1 MTKYRLLIILCN
13 AVIGISVLCVP
24 TVASSGTVTPP
35 GPLGPSIAIPPAS
48 IDETLEITG
57 ESVAGRQ
64 LNSRMTVPVR
74 VNGHGPYR
82 FVVDSGADRTV
93 ISRKLADTLG
103 LPLGGD
109 VTLYSVVGASRVQT
123 VQIDHIAIGTTEVE
137 AIQAPAL
144 DERDLGAQGLLGIDA
159 LADHRLLLDFDRKEI
174 VVQDASVRMRAL
186 PDEIVV
192 TARRRNGQ
200 LILTEAQALG
210 SRVSAVIDT
219 GAQVTI
225 GNAALRARLPSGRR
239 SPKVARSIMTS
250 VTGATLSVDL
260 VQIRE
265 MRIGGIIF
273 SDVTIAFSDS
283 PVFALFGLSHEPA
296 ILLGTDLLESFRR
309 VSLDFRRRKVR
320 FQLRRDRQPAPGRV
334 R

>member
-1 MTKYRLLIILCN
+1 MKTTCFCLMRCSAI
-13 AVIGISVLCVP
+13 ATVLFLHGP
-24 TVASSGTVTPP
+24 TVARSRTVALTNPP
-35 GPLGPSIAIPPAS
+35 VPSILIPPAS
-48 IDETLEITG
+48 IDKTLEITG
-57 ESVAGRQ
+57 DSVAARQ

-74 VNGHGPYR
+74 INGHGPYR

-93 ISRKLADTLG
+93 ISRTLAGKLG
-103 LPLGGD
+103 LPSRDD
-109 VTLYSVVGASRVQT
+109 VTLYSVVGASQVHT

-137 AIQAPAL
+137 GIQAPTL
-144 DERDLGAQGLLGIDA
+144 EEHDLGAQGLLGIDA
-159 LADHRLLLDFDRKEI
+159 LADHRLLLDFDRNEI

-239 SPKVARSIMTS
+239 SPKITQTIMTS

-260 VQIRE
+260 VQVRE
-265 MRIGGIIF
+265 IRIGGIVL
-273 SDVTIAFSDS
+273 SDVTIAFADS
-283 PVFALFGLSHEPA
+283 PVFALFGLSDQPA
-296 ILLGTDLLESFRR
+296 ILLGTDLLQGFRR

-320 FQLRRDRQPAPGRV
+320 FQLRRD
-334 R
+334 